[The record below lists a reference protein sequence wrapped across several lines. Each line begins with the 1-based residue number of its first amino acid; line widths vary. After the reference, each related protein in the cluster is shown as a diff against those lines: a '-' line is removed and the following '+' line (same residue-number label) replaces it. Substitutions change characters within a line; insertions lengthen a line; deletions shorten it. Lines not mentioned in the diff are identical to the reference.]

1 MSAEETARGLEEM
14 GFVNVTV
21 RLAHDWAFFASDD
34 DGPGA
39 AAQAALAEAAAWG
52 NGHPKEVGGALYLAP
67 GSEPTPRVEA
77 YGYDPTGL
85 DGVEFVYFGSDETEQ
100 VLDLATVRVVARV
113 AREIAQ

>member
-52 NGHPKEVGGALYLAP
+52 NGHPKEVGGALYLSP
-67 GSEPTPRVEA
+67 EPTPRVEA
-77 YGYDPTGL
+77 FGYDPTSL

-113 AREIAQ
+113 AREVAK